1 MYYIVLTSN
10 DRYYFQNEATQN
22 DVSYDDDVGADPIVQ
37 YVVIPALPKAALVEW
52 QVVASLN
59 CRHRIGMCRR

>member
-22 DVSYDDDVGADPIVQ
+22 DVSYDDVGADPIVQ
-37 YVVIPALPKAALVEW
+37 YVVIPALPKAALVE